1 VHRNAR
7 LNLHGRRLLVAR
19 IQQGR
24 PIAHVADE
32 LGISRQTA
40 YKWWGRWRREGDAGL
55 VDRSSRPRRCPTRTP
70 RRIEHRVERL
80 RRSRKLGPARIAGIL
95 GLAGSTVHRILCR
108 QGLNRRAWMDRPSG
122 TVIRRRI
129 EHSRPGEQVQVDIKK
144 LGRIPTGGGWR
155 AHGRGND
162 RTHGHSGV
170 GYAFIHTAIDSYSR
184 LAYSEVLS
192 DERASTAIAFW
203 NRAHSWFSTLGI
215 HVTIVQTDNGSC
227 YRAHAFTV
235 AVEATGAHHRRLPP
249 RRPAWN
255 GKVER
260 FNRTL
265 LDEWTYVRV
274 YRTDTAR
281 NQALEPWL
289 HLYNHH
295 RSHTS
300 LGGQAPITRVN
311 NLTGQHS

>member
-1 VHRNAR
+1 MHRNAR
-7 LNLHGRRLLVAR
+7 LNLHGRRLLIAR

-40 YKWWGRWRREGDAGL
+40 YKWWGCWRRGGDAGL

-70 RRIEHRVERL
+70 RQIEEGVERL

-95 GLAGSTVHRILCR
+95 GLAASTVHRVLCR
-108 QGLNRRAWMDRPSG
+108 QGLNRLTWLDRPSG

-129 EHSRPGEQVQVDIKK
+129 EHTHPGEQVQIDVKK
-144 LGRIPTGGGWR
+144 LGRIPPGGGWR
-155 AHGRGND
+155 AHGRGNVAD
-162 RTHGHSGV
+162 SRTTKV
-170 GYAFIHTAIDSYSR
+170 GYAFIHTALDSYSR
-184 LAYSEVLS
+184 VAYSEVLG
-192 DERASTAIAFW
+192 DEKAVTAIGFW
-203 NRAHSWFSTLGI
+203 QRAHAWFTTHRI
-215 HVTIVQTDNGSC
+215 TVEVVQTDNGSC
-227 YRAHAFTV
+227 YKARAFT
-235 AVEATGAHHRRLPP
+235 AAIEAAGAHHRRLPP

-265 LDEWTYVRV
+265 LDEWAYVRI
-274 YRTDTAR
+274 YRSETAR
-281 NQALEPWL
+281 TQTLQRWL

-295 RSHTS
+295 RCHTS
-300 LGGQAPITRVN
+300 LGGQAPMTRVN
-311 NLTGQHS
+311 NLTGQHT

>member
-19 IQQGR
+19 IGQGR
-24 PIAHVADE
+24 PIAHVAHE

-40 YKWWGRWRREGDAGL
+40 YKWWGRWRRQGDVGL
-55 VDRSSRPRRCPTRTP
+55 LDRSSRPRRCPARTP
-70 RRIEHRVERL
+70 RVLERRVEQL

-95 GLAGSTVHRILCR
+95 EIAASTVHRILCR
-108 QGLNRRAWMDRPSG
+108 QGLNRLAWMDRPSG

-129 EHSRPGEQVQVDIKK
+129 EHGRPGEQLQVDIKK
-144 LGRIPTGGGWR
+144 LGRIPAGGGWR

-162 RTHGHSGV
+162 RTHGHAGV

-184 LAYSEVLS
+184 LAYSEVLP
-192 DERASTAIAFW
+192 DEKTATAIAFW
-203 NRAHSWFSTLGI
+203 HRAHTWFGDLGI
-215 HVTIVQTDNGSC
+215 RVEIAQTDNGSC
-227 YRAHAFTV
+227 YRARAFTV
-235 AVEATGAHHRRLPP
+235 AVEATGAQHRRLPP

-265 LDEWTYVRV
+265 LDEWAYVRI
-274 YRTDTAR
+274 YRTDAARTA
-281 NQALEPWL
+281 ALERWL

-311 NLTGQHS
+311 NLSDQHS

>member
-1 VHRNAR
+1 VER
-7 LNLHGRRLLVAR
+7 
-19 IQQGR
+19 
-24 PIAHVADE
+24 
-32 LGISRQTA
+32 
-40 YKWWGRWRREGDAGL
+40 
-55 VDRSSRPRRCPTRTP
+55 
-70 RRIEHRVERL
+70 RVERL

-95 GLAGSTVHRILCR
+95 EMAASTAHRILCR
-108 QGLNRRAWMDRPSG
+108 QGLNRLAWMDRPSG

-144 LGRIPTGGGWR
+144 LGRIPAGGGWR

-170 GYAFIHTAIDSYSR
+170 GYAFIHTAIDSYTR
-184 LAYSEVLS
+184 LAYSEVLP
-192 DERASTAIAFW
+192 DEKATTAVAFW
-203 NRAHSWFSTLGI
+203 QRAYSWFSDLGI
-215 HVTIVQTDNGSC
+215 RIEIVQTDNGSS
-227 YRAHAFTV
+227 YRARAFTI
-235 AVEATGAHHRRLPP
+235 AVEATGAHQRRLPP

-265 LDEWTYVRV
+265 LDEWAYVRV

-281 NQALEPWL
+281 NQALTRWL

-300 LGGQAPITRVN
+300 LRGQAPMTRVN
-311 NLTGQHS
+311 NVSGQHS